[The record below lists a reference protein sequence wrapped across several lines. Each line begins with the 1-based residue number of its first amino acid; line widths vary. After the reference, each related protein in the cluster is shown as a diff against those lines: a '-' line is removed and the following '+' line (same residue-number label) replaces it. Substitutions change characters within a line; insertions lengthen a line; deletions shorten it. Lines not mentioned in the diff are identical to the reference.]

1 MELLEQIKEKA
12 GKLQKRIVLA
22 EGSELRTLKAT
33 EILLREKLAKI
44 ILLGDPQII
53 GIFQQVKGLIFQELK
68 SSIQGL
74 VPRESITQK
83 SWLKSGKPKV

>member
-53 GIFQQVKGLIFQELK
+53 GNISARDRK
-68 SSIQGL
+68 STRLNS
-74 VPRESITQK
+74 SH
-83 SWLKSGKPKV
+83 